1 MFLAARRV
9 SLCVLFLVPLFTAK
23 LKSFEIFFAQSF
35 EKSSKFVCLDHHF
48 RRFGQRITRNNVSR
62 AFSATISVPASFAV
76 PASQSSSSSSSAS
89 PVAVATAAG
98 ALGANE
104 RAFQRFGYRYQLL
117 SFVYVLLLPF
127 ETIDN
132 KNNTKRESNCCL
144 HRHLY
149 RRRLFV
155 FHARAD
161 DTEDDDE
168 IQISALFALLFTL
181 TSFHIRWKR

>member
-23 LKSFEIFFAQSF
+23 LNSFEIFLAAF

-48 RRFGQRITRNNVSR
+48 RRFGQRITHNNVSR

-117 SFVYVLLLPF
+117 SFVYVLYYFL
-127 ETIDN
+127 
-132 KNNTKRESNCCL
+132 
-144 HRHLY
+144 
-149 RRRLFV
+149 RRLTT
-155 FHARAD
+155 R
-161 DTEDDDE
+161 TILRERE
-168 IQISALFALLFTL
+168 QLLFASSSLSSSSFCLLRAR
-181 TSFHIRWKR
+181 S

>member
-23 LKSFEIFFAQSF
+23 LNCF

-117 SFVYVLLLPF
+117 SFVYVLWLFL
-127 ETIDN
+127 
-132 KNNTKRESNCCL
+132 
-144 HRHLY
+144 
-149 RRRLFV
+149 RRLTTRTILREREQLLLASSSLSSSSFCLPR
-155 FHARAD
+155 AR
-161 DTEDDDE
+161 
-168 IQISALFALLFTL
+168 
-181 TSFHIRWKR
+181 